1 LRSLFSLPPL
11 FLSSWRLCFC
21 FFYRRQ
27 QHPSASLFPPS
38 LSPPDRSRQG
48 GVGALLQACGRSGS
62 GARAAACAGA
72 GRPEPRRRQELGGAG
87 SRARRCGVRGSKR
100 LQASGGGSAR
110 ARVAGGLSGWASAS
124 ARRRAAHRSGS
135 GRQLLGARGR
145 LGWCGGSGWARRR
158 RGESAERVR
167 AGGTQR
173 ASAGDGCSVTQASP
187 GAEHR

>member
-1 LRSLFSLPPL
+1 
-11 FLSSWRLCFC
+11 
-21 FFYRRQ
+21 
-27 QHPSASLFPPS
+27 LFPPS

-62 GARAAACAGA
+62 SVRAVAGAGA
-72 GRPEPRRRQELGGAG
+72 GRPEPWRRQELGSAG
-87 SRARRCGVRGSKR
+87 SRARGSRR

-124 ARRRAAHRSGS
+124 ARRRAAHRSGR
-135 GRQLLGARGR
+135 GRQFLGALGR
-145 LGWCGGSGWARRR
+145 LGWCGGSSWARRR
-158 RGESAERVR
+158 HGASAGRVR

-173 ASAGDGCSVTQASP
+173 ASAGDGCSATQVSP